1 MKNIW
6 ILAGETSGDIYGAR
20 LAQELRDI
28 ARANNE
34 EISFTGMGGPKMM
47 ESGIPVKVDS
57 TELGVVGIFE
67 VTKML
72 FTFIRIFFYLVREAK
87 KERPDAVILIDYPGF
102 NLLFALAMWRNNIKV
117 VWYVCPHLWVWAKW
131 RLPVLARI
139 CYKMLVIFPFEV
151 EVFEP
156 TPLRAE
162 FVGHPLIDLVAERR
176 DPSITRD
183 PNSFLLLPGSRAL
196 EVKRLLPTMLE
207 SITELAPKHPELHFH
222 LSTPREK
229 IANQCRAI
237 YEKFKKRHPE
247 VPELSITVGDTA
259 QWQQRAGTG
268 IAASGTVTVES
279 AISGLPLVVGY
290 RMGWGTV
297 LVALVLVRLY
307 RGFFT
312 MVNIIANREVF
323 PEFFQHKFCPKNIVP
338 AVEAF
343 LPGGSRRA
351 QVEADMQEVKELL
364 SPKSSSAARQAALAC
379 FDAAGKNIE
388 QKETSNE

>member
-28 ARANNE
+28 AKEKNE
-34 EISFTGMGGPKMM
+34 EVSFSGMGGPKMM
-47 ESGIPVKVDS
+47 EAGIPVKVDS

-72 FTFIRIFFYLVREAK
+72 FTFIRIYFYLVREAK
-87 KERPDAVILIDYPGF
+87 KERPDEVILIDYPGF
-102 NLLFALAMWRNNIKV
+102 NLLFALAMWRNGIKV

-139 CYKMLVIFPFEV
+139 CTKMLVIFPFEV
-151 EVFEP
+151 EVFAP

-176 DPSITRD
+176 DPSIKREL
-183 PNSFLLLPGSRAL
+183 NKFLLLPGSRTH

-207 SITELAPKHPELHFH
+207 SVKIISERHPELTFH
-222 LSTPREK
+222 LSAPREK
-229 IANQCRAI
+229 IADQCRAI
-237 YEKFKKRHPE
+237 CEKFKQKNPDS
-247 VPELSITVGDTA
+247 PDISITIGDTA
-259 QWQQRAGTG
+259 QWQQRACAG

-323 PEFFQHKFCPKNIVP
+323 PEFFQNRFSPENIVP
-338 AVEAF
+338 AAEAF
-343 LPGGSRRA
+343 LPGGSRRE
-351 QVEADMQEVKELL
+351 QVEADMLEVKQLL
-364 SPKSSSAARQAALAC
+364 SPQSSSAARQASLAC
-379 FDAAGKNIE
+379 WSATE
-388 QKETSNE
+388 

>member
-20 LAQELRDI
+20 LSQELRAI
-28 ARANNE
+28 AKENNE
-34 EISFTGMGGPKMM
+34 EISFSGMGGPHMM
-47 ESGIPVKVDS
+47 NAGIPVKVDS

-67 VTKML
+67 ITKML
-72 FTFIRIFFYLVREAK
+72 FTFIRIYFYLVKEAK

-131 RLPVLARI
+131 RLPVLAKI

-156 TPLRAE
+156 TCLRAE

-176 DPSITRD
+176 DPTIERD
-183 PNSFLLLPGSRAL
+183 MNSFLLLPGSRTL

-207 SITELAPKHPELHFH
+207 SIRILAPEHPELRFY

-229 IANQCRAI
+229 IAAQCREI
-237 YEKFKKRHPE
+237 YEKFKKKHPD
-247 VPELSITVGDTA
+247 VPELAISVGDTA
-259 QWQQRAGTG
+259 KWQQRAGTG

-279 AISGLPLVVGY
+279 AIAGLPLVVGY

-312 MVNIIANREVF
+312 MVNIIANKEVF
-323 PEFFQHKFCPKNIVP
+323 PEFFQHKFCPANIVP
-338 AVEAF
+338 AVKAF

-351 QVEADMQEVKELL
+351 QVENEMEEVKQLL

-379 FDAAGKNIE
+379 FDAASVN
-388 QKETSNE
+388 KEAKTNE

>member
-28 ARANNE
+28 AKENNE

-72 FTFIRIFFYLVREAK
+72 FTFIKIYFYLVHEAK

-176 DPSITRD
+176 DPNITRD
-183 PNSFLLLPGSRAL
+183 LNSFLLLPGSRTL
-196 EVKRLLPTMLE
+196 EVKRLLPTMLA
-207 SITELAPKHPELHFH
+207 SIAELAKKHPELHFH

-229 IANQCRAI
+229 IAVLCRDI
-237 YEKFKKRHPE
+237 YAKFKKKNPDA
-247 VPELSITVGDTA
+247 PELAISVGDTA

-297 LVALVLVRLY
+297 IVALVLVRLY

-312 MVNIIANREVF
+312 MVNIIANREVY
-323 PEFFQHKFCPKNIVP
+323 PEFFQHKFSVANIVP

-379 FDAAGKNIE
+379 YGAAE
-388 QKETSNE
+388 QSIQN

>member
-28 ARANNE
+28 AKENGE
-34 EISFTGMGGPKMM
+34 EISFTGMGGPKMI

-72 FTFIRIFFYLVREAK
+72 FTFIKIYFHLVREAK

-156 TPLRAE
+156 TPLRAD

-183 PNSFLLLPGSRAL
+183 MSSFLLLPGSRTL

-207 SITELAPKHPELHFH
+207 CVTELAPRHPELRFY

-229 IANQCRAI
+229 IARQCREM
-237 YEKFKKRHPE
+237 YEKFKKKHPD
-247 VPELSITVGDTA
+247 VPHVEISVGDTA
-259 QWQQRAGTG
+259 KWQQRAGTG

-297 LVALVLVRLY
+297 IVAMLLVRLY

-323 PEFFQHKFCPKNIVP
+323 PEFFQHKFSAKNVVP

-343 LPGGSRRA
+343 LPGGARRK
-351 QVEADMQEVKELL
+351 QVEDDMLEVKQLL

-379 FDAAGKNIE
+379 YEAAEK
-388 QKETSNE
+388 

>member
-20 LAQELRDI
+20 LAQEIRDI
-28 ARANNE
+28 AKENNE
-34 EISFTGMGGPKMM
+34 EVSFTGMGGPKMIA
-47 ESGIPVKVDS
+47 SGIPVKVDS

-72 FTFIRIFFYLVREAK
+72 FTFIKIYFHLVREAK

-139 CYKMLVIFPFEV
+139 CCKMLVIFPFEV

-176 DPSITRD
+176 DPTIQRD
-183 PNSFLLLPGSRAL
+183 MNSFLLLPGSRTL

-207 SITELAPKHPELHFH
+207 CIRQLAPEHPELRFY

-229 IANQCRAI
+229 IAVQCREI
-237 YEKFKKRHPE
+237 YEEFKRKHSD
-247 VPELSITVGDTA
+247 VPELAISVGDTA
-259 QWQQRAGTG
+259 KWQQRAGTG

-312 MVNIIANREVF
+312 MVNIIANKEVF
-323 PEFFQHKFCPKNIVP
+323 PEFFQHKFSPENIVP
-338 AVEAF
+338 AVKAF
-343 LPGGSRRA
+343 LPGGSRRK
-351 QVEADMQEVKELL
+351 QVEEEMQEVKQLL
-364 SPKSSSAARQAALAC
+364 SPRSSSAARQAALAC
-379 FDAAGKNIE
+379 YEAALPNMEDKKNE
-388 QKETSNE
+388 